1 MLQFLRATRLAL
13 LSLVLAHC
21 SLLIETKAQA
31 PKTYTSSEILLGLK
45 KLNVVGSVMYIAAH
59 PDDENTRLLA
69 YLANGRQLE
78 TSYLSC
84 TRGDGGQDLI
94 GPELREQL
102 GVIRT
107 QELLA
112 ARRIDGA
119 HQYFSRAND
128 FGFSKTSAETFTIW
142 DKEQVLADMVWVI
155 RQRRPDVL
163 ITRFPPDARAG
174 HGHHQAS
181 AILAAEAFDAAGDP
195 KRFPEQLTY
204 VQAWQPKRLYWNTGS
219 FFVKPGENMDGYLKL
234 DAGGYNPLLGQSYG
248 EIAAHSRSQHRSQ
261 GFGSAAQRGE
271 AIEYFQFVKGTPAK
285 TDLFEGIDQTWNR
298 VPGGATIGKMVD
310 EVVKKYDAANPSASV
325 AGLLKVREAFNK
337 PLADAQEW
345 LEFKL
350 KEPGTKASVPVKE
363 SAGTIAFYYKQKRE
377 QVDNLIQA
385 CLGLHIEA
393 IASSAAIA
401 TGQTAV
407 VTVEA
412 VNQGVAPI
420 TVRQVWAE
428 GFGRDTLVTKEL
440 RTGQTLRVALHLPI
454 SKQVPP
460 SQPYWLREPG
470 TIGMYTVP
478 AELSF
483 AQADLAV
490 RKKSK
495 TETWLTI
502 DRQHLIGHPENL
514 PSPNVTVELT
524 VQGTPI
530 YITVP
535 VQYKHTD
542 PVLGEQYQP
551 LAVVPPVMVNIPAA
565 RAYVFADQQPKP
577 VPVTLR
583 AGQAGVKGQL
593 ALQVPSGWQAE
604 PATAA
609 FDLKNKDD
617 EQTVTFNLRPLA
629 GAAEGKTELRAVA
642 TVGAD
647 KYSRGIQ
654 QIVYP
659 HIPTQTLFPEATAP
673 LVRLNVARGH
683 TKNIGYLMGAGD
695 EVPEALRQLGYT
707 VTLLDP
713 ATDLTADRLGQYD
726 AVVLGVRAYNV
737 LDRLKTQQ
745 AQLLKYVENGGTMLV
760 QYVVNRGTVMSEIGP
775 YPLTLSSDRV
785 TVENTP
791 VTFVPTPGGAVVVRQ
806 APKAS
811 PKSAAPSLAQG
822 LLAMPNKLTPADFS
836 TGWVQEQGLYYPSAW
851 DAHYQPVIASH
862 DPGETEKQS
871 AILVAPYGK
880 GRYIYTGLSLFREL
894 PAGVPG
900 AYRILANLVESG
912 GK

>member
-1 MLQFLRATRLAL
+1 
-13 LSLVLAHC
+13 
-21 SLLIETKAQA
+21 
-31 PKTYTSSEILLGLK
+31 
-45 KLNVVGSVMYIAAH
+45 MYIAAH

-69 YLANGRQLE
+69 YFANGRQLE

-119 HQYFSRAND
+119 HQYFTRAND

-142 DKEQVLADMVWVI
+142 DKEQVLSDMVWVI

-195 KRFPEQLTY
+195 KRFPEQLKY
-204 VQAWQPKRLYWNTGS
+204 VQPWQPKRLYWNTGS

-298 VPGGATIGKMVD
+298 VPGGAAIGKMVD
-310 EVVKKYDAANPSASV
+310 EVIRKYDASNPSASV
-325 AGLLKVREAFNK
+325 AGLTSVLNTIVSLQNHSSVNNITVYPPLTGVSNSSAKTKKVPEYMAAAYWADMKGQEA
-337 PLADAQEW
+337 LQ
-345 LEFKL
+345 
-350 KEPGTKASVPVKE
+350 
-363 SAGTIAFYYKQKRE
+363 
-377 QVDNLIQA
+377 LIQA
-385 CLGLHIEA
+385 CSGIYIEA
-393 IASSAAIA
+393 TTSEP
-401 TGQTAV
+401 TAV
-407 VTVEA
+407 AGSKVNVTMEITRRI
-412 VNQGVAPI
+412 PI
-420 TVRQVWAE
+420 AE
-428 GFGRDTLVTKEL
+428 GTADYATAEMKKLMIGTMPNSSKKQLEL
-440 RTGQTLRVALHLPI
+440 ALPASEI
-454 SKQVPP
+454 T
-460 SQPYWLREPG
+460 SQPYWLRKPG
-470 TIGMYTVP
+470 TIGMYNVP
-478 AELSF
+478 TFSSDAE
-483 AQADLAV
+483 QAKMLIGKPENEAALAV
-490 RKKSK
+490 PF
-495 TETWLTI
+495 
-502 DRQHLIGHPENL
+502 D
-514 PSPNVTVELT
+514 
-524 VQGTPI
+524 VQLHNNYFGVPI
-530 YITVP
+530 P

-542 PVLGEQYQP
+542 PVLGELYQP

-565 RAYVFADQQPKP
+565 RAYVFADPQPKQ

-583 AGQAGVKGQL
+583 AGQAGVAGSL
-593 ALQVPSGWQAE
+593 ALQVPNGWQVE
-604 PATAA
+604 PATVP
-609 FDLKNKDD
+609 FSLKNKDD

-629 GAAEGKTELRAVA
+629 GAAEGKTELRAIA
-642 TVGAD
+642 TVGNE

-654 QIVYP
+654 TIAYP
-659 HIPTQTLFPEATAP
+659 HIPTQTLFPEAMAP
-673 LVRLNVARGH
+673 LVKLNVARGH

-707 VTLLDP
+707 VSLLDP
-713 ATDLTADRLGQYD
+713 ATDLTAERLAKYD

-745 AQLLKYVENGGTMLV
+745 PELLRYVQNGGTMLV
-760 QYVVNRGTVMSEIGP
+760 QYVVNRGTVMPEIGP
-775 YPLTLSSDRV
+775 YPLTLSADRV

-791 VTFVPTPGGAVVVRQ
+791 VTFLNAPGGAIITRQ
-806 APKAS
+806 AAKPT
-811 PKSAAPSLAQG
+811 APSLSQS
-822 LLAMPNKLTPADFS
+822 LLTTPNKLTSADFAQ
-836 TGWVQEQGLYYPSAW
+836 GWVQEQGLYYPSAW
-851 DAHYQPVIASH
+851 DSHYQSVIASH
-862 DPGETEKQS
+862 DPGETDKQG

-900 AYRILANLVESG
+900 AFRILANLVESG

>member
-1 MLQFLRATRLAL
+1 MLRFLRAARLPL
-13 LSLVLAHC
+13 LSLLIAHC
-21 SLLIETKAQA
+21 SLLMEAKAQA

-112 ARRIDGA
+112 ARRLDGA
-119 HQYFSRAND
+119 HQYFTRAND

-195 KRFPEQLTY
+195 KRFPEQLKY

-219 FFVKPGENMDGYLKL
+219 FFVKPGENMDDYLKL

-248 EIAAHSRSQHRSQ
+248 EIAARSRSQHRSQ

-298 VPGGATIGKMVD
+298 VPGGAAVGKMVD
-310 EVVKKYDAANPSASV
+310 EVIRTYDAANPSASV
-325 AGLLKVREAFNK
+325 AGLLKVRESIKSGRSASSFYF
-337 PLADAQEW
+337 DE
-345 LEFKL
+345 KL
-350 KEPGTKASVPVKE
+350 DETDQLLK
-363 SAGTIAFYYKQKRE
+363 
-377 QVDNLIQA
+377 A
-385 CLGLHIEA
+385 CLGLYME
-393 IASSAAIA
+393 
-401 TGQTAV
+401 AV
-407 VTVEA
+407 VAESAVASGQNIAVTVNM
-412 VNQGVAPI
+412 VNRSRE
-420 TVRQVWAE
+420 TVQLTWVSVF
-428 GFGRDTLVTKEL
+428 GFSRDSTFNKSLMP
-440 RTGQTLRVALHLPI
+440 GQQISVALRCA
-454 SKQVPP
+454 VPLTVMT
-460 SQPYWLREPG
+460 SQPYWLRELP
-470 TIGMYTVP
+470 TIGMYTLPKEISNGNTPTVMDGLHGGRHIP
-478 AELSF
+478 GS
-483 AQADLAV
+483 DLIIKQQDLV
-490 RKKSK
+490 G
-495 TETWLTI
+495 L
-502 DRQHLIGHPENL
+502 PENPLL
-514 PSPNVTVELT
+514 PSV
-524 VQGTPI
+524 
-530 YITVP
+530 YIFVNLGKTTIGIRIP

-542 PVLGEQYQP
+542 PVLGELYQP

-565 RAYVFADQQPKP
+565 RAYVFADQQPKQ

-583 AGQAGVKGQL
+583 AGQAGVAGSL

-604 PATAA
+604 PATAP
-609 FDLKNKDD
+609 FSLKNKDD
-617 EQTVTFNLRPLA
+617 EQTITFNLRPLA

-642 TVGAD
+642 TVGAE

-654 QIVYP
+654 QIIYL

-673 LVRLNVARGH
+673 LVKLSVARGH

-707 VTLLDP
+707 VSLLDP
-713 ATDLTADRLGQYD
+713 ATDLTAERLAKYD

-745 AQLLKYVENGGTMLV
+745 PELLRYVENGGTMLV
-760 QYVVNRGTVMSEIGP
+760 QYVVNRGTVLPQIGP
-775 YPLTLSSDRV
+775 YPLTLSADRV

-791 VTFVPTPGGAVVVRQ
+791 VTFLPTVGGATITRPAAQ
-806 APKAS
+806 PT
-811 PKSAAPSLAQG
+811 APSLAQN
-822 LLAMPNKLTPADFS
+822 LLSTPNKLTPADFS

-862 DPGETEKQS
+862 DPGETEKAG

-900 AYRILANLVESG
+900 AFRILSNLVESG

>member
-1 MLQFLRATRLAL
+1 MSIAR
-13 LSLVLAHC
+13 
-21 SLLIETKAQA
+21 AQA

-45 KLNVVGSVMYIAAH
+45 KLSVVGSVMYIAAH

-119 HQYFSRAND
+119 HQYFTRAND

-142 DKEQVLADMVWVI
+142 DKEQVLSDMVWVI

-195 KRFPEQLTY
+195 KRFPEQLKY
-204 VQAWQPKRLYWNTGS
+204 VQPWQPKRLYWNTGS
-219 FFVKPGENMDGYLKL
+219 YFVKPGESMAGYLTL

-248 EIAAHSRSQHRSQ
+248 EIAARSRSQHRSQ

-271 AIEYFQFVKGTPAK
+271 ATEYFQFVKGTPAK

-298 VPGGATIGKMVD
+298 VPGGVAVGKMVD
-310 EVVKKYDAANPSASV
+310 EVIRKYDPSNPNASV
-325 AGLLKVREAFNK
+325 AGLLEVHNQLQSGAKQDFWYLQK
-337 PLADAQEW
+337 M
-345 LEFKL
+345 LE
-350 KEPGTKASVPVKE
+350 
-363 SAGTIAFYYKQKRE
+363 
-377 QVDNLIQA
+377 VDELLQA
-385 CLGLHIEA
+385 AMGLHIEA
-393 IASSAAIA
+393 TAPATAIA
-401 TGQTAV
+401 AGKMAE

-412 VNQGVAPI
+412 VNQGPTPVM
-420 TVRQVWAE
+420 VRQVWAE
-428 GFGRDTLVTKEL
+428 GFGRDTLLAKDL
-440 RTGQTLRVALHLPI
+440 RAGQTLRFTLSLPV
-454 SKQVPP
+454 SKQVPA

-478 AELSF
+478 AELTLV
-483 AQADLAV
+483 QADLAV

-495 TETWLTI
+495 SENWLTI
-502 DRQHLIGHPENL
+502 DRQHLIGRPENPL
-514 PSPNVTVELT
+514 SPNVTLEVTL
-524 VQGTPI
+524 QGTPI
-530 YITVP
+530 YLTVP

-542 PVLGEQYQP
+542 PVLGELYQP

-565 RAYVFADQQPKP
+565 RAYVFADQQPKQ

-583 AGQAGVKGQL
+583 AGQAGVGGSL

-604 PATAA
+604 PATVA
-609 FDLKNKDD
+609 FNLKNKDD
-617 EQTVTFNLRPLA
+617 EQTINFNLRPLA

-642 TVGAD
+642 TVGTE

-654 QIVYP
+654 TIAYP

-673 LVRLNVARGH
+673 LVKLNVARGH

-695 EVPEALRQLGYT
+695 EVPEALRQLGYA

-713 ATDLTADRLGQYD
+713 ATDLTAERLAHYD

-737 LDRLKTQQ
+737 LDKLKTQQ
-745 AQLLKYVENGGTMLV
+745 PALLKYVENGGTMLV
-760 QYVVNRGTVMSEIGP
+760 QYVVNRGTVLPEIGP
-775 YPLTLSSDRV
+775 YPLTLSADRV
-785 TVENTP
+785 TVESTP
-791 VTFVPTPGGAVVVRQ
+791 VTFLNTLGGAIIVRQ
-806 APKAS
+806 APK
-811 PKSAAPSLAQG
+811 PILPVAPILSQA
-822 LLAMPNKLTPADFS
+822 LLSTPNKLTGADF
-836 TGWVQEQGLYYPSAW
+836 TQGWVQEQGLYYPSAW
-851 DAHYQPVIASH
+851 DSHYQPVIASH

>member
-1 MLQFLRATRLAL
+1 LAL
-13 LSLVLAHC
+13 ITAHC
-21 SLLIETKAQA
+21 SLIAAHAQA

-119 HQYFSRAND
+119 HQYFTRAND

-163 ITRFPPDARAG
+163 LTRFPPDARAG

-195 KRFPEQLTY
+195 KRFPEQLKY

-248 EIAAHSRSQHRSQ
+248 EIAARSRSQHRSQ

-298 VPGGATIGKMVD
+298 VPGGAAVGKLVS
-310 EVVKKYDAANPSASV
+310 EVIRTYDAANPSASV
-325 AGLLKVREAFNK
+325 AGLVAAQKAMDKLAHSFSSSKSTASDQEATYTIF
-337 PLADAQEW
+337 W
-345 LEFKL
+345 L
-350 KEPGTKASVPVKE
+350 SQKE
-363 SAGTIAFYYKQKRE
+363 SEIDRLLF
-377 QVDNLIQA
+377 A
-385 CLGLHIEA
+385 CIGLHIEA
-393 IASSAAIA
+393 
-401 TGQTAV
+401 
-407 VTVEA
+407 
-412 VNQGVAPI
+412 
-420 TVRQVWAE
+420 
-428 GFGRDTLVTKEL
+428 
-440 RTGQTLRVALHLPI
+440 VALSPTITPGGKLEVKIEAINRSPLQVSIGLLPHMI
-454 SKQVPP
+454 IKGELKQDVSFSSSTTVDILPDKSTDIERP
-460 SQPYWLREPG
+460 AQGITQPYWLLEKP
-470 TIGMYTVP
+470 TVGMYRIP
-478 AELSF
+478 AVVTAFHKEGQHFMSVSLF
-483 AQADLAV
+483 RA
-490 RKKSK
+490 R
-495 TETWLTI
+495 ET
-502 DRQHLIGHPENL
+502 DVIGTPENQAAV
-514 PSPNVTVELT
+514 NLT
-524 VQGTPI
+524 FSLSIEGQVLN
-530 YITVP
+530 YIVP

-542 PVLGEQYQP
+542 PVLGELYQP

-565 RAYVFADQQPKP
+565 RAYVFADQQPKQ

-583 AGQAGVKGQL
+583 AGQAGVAGSL

-604 PATAA
+604 PATAP
-609 FDLKNKDD
+609 FSLKNKDD
-617 EQTVTFNLRPLA
+617 EQTITFNLRPLA
-629 GAAEGKTELRAVA
+629 GAAEGKAELRAVA
-642 TVGAD
+642 TVGAE

-673 LVRLNVARGH
+673 LVKLNVARGH

-707 VTLLDP
+707 VSLLDP
-713 ATDLTADRLGQYD
+713 ATDLTAERLAKYD

-745 AQLLKYVENGGTMLV
+745 PQLLKYVENGGTMLV
-760 QYVVNRGTVMSEIGP
+760 QYVVNRGTVLPEIGP
-775 YPLTLSSDRV
+775 YPLTLSNDRV

-791 VTFVPTPGGAVVVRQ
+791 VTFLPTPGGAIITRP
-806 APKAS
+806 AAKPT
-811 PKSAAPSLAQG
+811 APSLAQE
-822 LLAMPNKLTPADFS
+822 LLTTPNKLISADF
-836 TGWVQEQGLYYPSAW
+836 TQGWVQEQGLYYPSTW
-851 DAHYQPVIASH
+851 DSHYQPVIASH
-862 DPGETEKQS
+862 DPGETDKQS

-900 AYRILANLVESG
+900 AFRVLANLVESS

>member
-1 MLQFLRATRLAL
+1 MLRLLRPLLLAL
-13 LSLVLAHC
+13 LPFTLF
-21 SLLIETKAQA
+21 AQA

-78 TSYLSC
+78 TSYFSC

-112 ARRIDGA
+112 ARRLDGA

-195 KRFPEQLTY
+195 KRFPEQLKY

-219 FFVKPGENMDGYLKL
+219 YFVKPGESMAGYLTL

-248 EIAAHSRSQHRSQ
+248 EIAARSRSQHRSQ

-271 AIEYFQFVKGTPAK
+271 ALEYFQFVKGTPAK
-285 TDLFEGIDQTWNR
+285 TDLFEGIDQTWSR
-298 VPGGATIGKMVD
+298 VPGGAAIGKMVD
-310 EVVKKYDAANPSASV
+310 EVIRKYDASNPSASV
-325 AGLLKVREAFNK
+325 AGLQAVKGAMMTAYGQAAKSATEGDRTQVEINRVLGTMASAQHWTYLK
-337 PLADAQEW
+337 D
-345 LEFKL
+345 
-350 KEPGTKASVPVKE
+350 
-363 SAGTIAFYYKQKRE
+363 E
-377 QVDNLIQA
+377 QIDNLIDA
-385 CLGLHIEA
+385 CLGLHVEA
-393 IASSAAIA
+393 TTMLAAVASGQPVKINLEL
-401 TGQTAV
+401 TNRTQTALAINKV
-407 VTVEA
+407 VFVGFKSDSSISRVIQPGKTV
-412 VNQGVAPI
+412 NVAI
-420 TVRQVWAE
+420 T
-428 GFGRDTLVTKEL
+428 GGILNDITT
-440 RTGQTLRVALHLPI
+440 
-454 SKQVPP
+454 
-460 SQPYWLREPG
+460 SQPYWLREPA
-470 TIGMYTVP
+470 TVGMYVLP
-478 AELSF
+478 SKIPSGFHGEGHEDLS
-483 AQADLAV
+483 
-490 RKKSK
+490 
-495 TETWLTI
+495 TI
-502 DRQHLIGHPENL
+502 ARQLLIGLPENPTL
-514 PSPNVTVELT
+514 PMLILSASVN
-524 VQGTPI
+524 GKAHD
-530 YITVP
+530 ITVP
-535 VQYKHTD
+535 IQYKHTD
-542 PVLGEQYQP
+542 PVLGELYQP

-565 RAYVFADQQPKP
+565 RAYVFADQQPKL

-583 AGQAGVKGQL
+583 AGLAGAQGQL
-593 ALQVPSGWQAE
+593 ALQVPSGWQAQ
-604 PATAA
+604 PATVA
-609 FDLKNKDD
+609 FNLKNKDD
-617 EQTVTFNLRPLA
+617 EQTVNFTLRPLA
-629 GAAEGKTELRAVA
+629 GAAEGKAELRAVA
-642 TVGAD
+642 TIGTE

-654 QIVYP
+654 QIIYP

-673 LVRLNVARGH
+673 LVKLNVARGH

-707 VTLLDP
+707 VALLDP
-713 ATDLTADRLGQYD
+713 ATDLTAERLAKYD

-745 AQLLKYVENGGTMLV
+745 PELLRYVENGGTMLV
-760 QYVVNRGTVMSEIGP
+760 QYVVNRGTVMPEIGP
-775 YPLTLSSDRV
+775 YPLTLSADRV

-791 VTFVPTPGGAVVVRQ
+791 VTFLSPS
-806 APKAS
+806 APVLNA
-811 PKSAAPSLAQG
+811 
-822 LLAMPNKLTPADFS
+822 PNKLTPADFA
-836 TGWVQEQGLYYPSAW
+836 TGWVQEQGLYYPSSW
-851 DAHYQPVIASH
+851 DNHYQPVIASH
-862 DPGETEKQS
+862 DPGETDKQS

-900 AYRILANLVESG
+900 AFRILANLVESG

>member
-1 MLQFLRATRLAL
+1 MLRFLRAARLPL
-13 LSLVLAHC
+13 LSLLLATC
-21 SLLIETKAQA
+21 SLLPANAQA
-31 PKTYTSSEILLGLK
+31 PKTYSSSEILLGLK
-45 KLNVVGSVMYIAAH
+45 KLNTVGSVMYIAAH

-119 HQYFSRAND
+119 HQYFTRAND

-195 KRFPEQLTY
+195 KRFPEQLKY

-298 VPGGATIGKMVD
+298 VPGGAAVGKLVS
-310 EVVKKYDAANPSASV
+310 EVIRTYDAANPSASV
-325 AGLLKVREAFNK
+325 AGLLKVQQTLRVNYLGNQKFK
-337 PLADAQEW
+337 PADFW
-345 LEFKL
+345 VLEKK
-350 KEPGTKASVPVKE
+350 KE
-363 SAGTIAFYYKQKRE
+363 I
-377 QVDNLIQA
+377 DNLLQA
-385 CLGLHIEA
+385 CLGLRIEA
-393 IASSAAIA
+393 IAKVS
-401 TGQTAV
+401 TVTPGGTADISL
-407 VTVEA
+407 EI
-412 VNQGVAPI
+412 VNS
-420 TVRQVWAE
+420 
-428 GFGRDTLVTKEL
+428 
-440 RTGQTLRVALHLPI
+440 
-454 SKQVPP
+454 SKQPLYLAGVSSNISQADAQLKAGGLSWDGKKPAIELGINKAYNKAVTFSMP
-460 SQPYWLREPG
+460 LNTAISQPYWLQKKG
-470 TIGMYTVP
+470 TIGMYVV
-478 AELSF
+478 
-483 AQADLAV
+483 AD
-490 RKKSK
+490 
-495 TETWLTI
+495 TI
-502 DRQHLIGHPENL
+502 APEQKQPITRQQIIGTPENPPVFKL
-514 PSPNVTVELT
+514 LFEIGAEKNEDGWGSTFYTVS
-524 VQGTPI
+524 VPI
-530 YITVP
+530 
-535 VQYKHTD
+535 QYKHTD
-542 PVLGEQYQP
+542 PVLGELYQP
-551 LAVVPPVMVNIPAA
+551 LAVVPPVLVNIPAA
-565 RAYVFADQQPKP
+565 RAYVFADQQPKQ

-583 AGQAGVKGQL
+583 AGQAGVAGSL

-604 PATAA
+604 PATAP
-609 FDLKNKDD
+609 FSLKNKDD

-629 GAAEGKTELRAVA
+629 SAAEGKTELRAVA
-642 TVGAD
+642 TVGGQT
-647 KYSRGIQ
+647 YSRGIQ
-654 QIVYP
+654 TIEYP

-673 LVRLNVARGH
+673 LVRLSVARGH
-683 TKNIGYLMGAGD
+683 TRTIGYLMGAGD

-707 VTLLDP
+707 VSLLDP
-713 ATDLTADRLGQYD
+713 ATDLTAERLAKYD

-745 AQLLKYVENGGTMLV
+745 PQLLKYVENGGTMLV
-760 QYVVNRGTVMSEIGP
+760 QYVVNRGTVMPEIGP

-791 VTFVPTPGGAVVVRQ
+791 VTFLNP
-806 APKAS
+806 
-811 PKSAAPSLAQG
+811 SAAVLNT
-822 LLAMPNKLTPADFS
+822 PNKLTKADFEQ
-836 TGWVQEQGLYYPSAW
+836 GWVQEQGLYYPSTW
-851 DAHYQPVIASH
+851 DSHYQPAIASH
-862 DPGETEKQS
+862 DPNETDKQS

-900 AYRILANLVESG
+900 AFRVLANLVESS

>member
-1 MLQFLRATRLAL
+1 MPLSLRTAARLCLAL
-13 LSLVLAHC
+13 LTAHC
-21 SLLIETKAQA
+21 TLLTAQAQA

-78 TSYLSC
+78 TSYFSC

-142 DKEQVLADMVWVI
+142 DKEQVLSDMVWVI

-195 KRFPEQLTY
+195 KRFPEQLKY
-204 VQAWQPKRLYWNTGS
+204 VQVWQPKRLYWNTGS
-219 FFVKPGENMDGYLKL
+219 YFVKPGESMDGYLKL

-248 EIAAHSRSQHRSQ
+248 EIAARSRSQHRSQ

-271 AIEYFQFVKGTPAK
+271 ATEFFQFVKGASAK

-298 VPGGATIGKMVD
+298 VPGGAAIGKMVD
-310 EVVKKYDAANPSASV
+310 EVIRKYDASNPSASV
-325 AGLLKVREAFNK
+325 AGLLKVREFFVGFIYK
-337 PLADAQEW
+337 TEDELFW
-345 LEFKL
+345 K
-350 KEPGTKASVPVKE
+350 KEKG
-363 SAGTIAFYYKQKRE
+363 R
-377 QVDNLIQA
+377 QVDELIKQ
-385 CLGLHIEA
+385 CLGLRIEVA
-393 IASSAAIA
+393 ASQAS
-401 TGQTAV
+401 
-407 VTVEA
+407 TVADRSIRLSLEA
-412 VNQGVAPI
+412 VNRSGIVVELQKVGYSWVQGDSILNKQLVAGKPFVLNLKSCCNRNAPN
-420 TVRQVWAE
+420 TA
-428 GFGRDTLVTKEL
+428 
-440 RTGQTLRVALHLPI
+440 VANNKALTT
-454 SKQVPP
+454 
-460 SQPYWLREPG
+460 PYWLIESG
-470 TIGMYTVP
+470 TIGMYSVPNQLERGKAENEPAMTVSCS
-478 AELSF
+478 LSF
-483 AQADLAV
+483 NVPGGSAV
-490 RKKSK
+490 K
-495 TETWLTI
+495 
-502 DRQHLIGHPENL
+502 DFQ
-514 PSPNVTVELT
+514 V
-524 VQGTPI
+524 
-530 YITVP
+530 TVP
-535 VQYKHTD
+535 VQSKRTD
-542 PVLGEQYQP
+542 PVLGELYQP
-551 LAVVPPVMVNIPAA
+551 LAIVPPVMVNIPAA
-565 RAYVFADQQPKP
+565 RAYVFADQQPKQ

-583 AGQAGVKGQL
+583 AGQGGVAGSL

-604 PATAA
+604 PATVA
-609 FDLKNKDD
+609 FNLKNKDD
-617 EQTVTFNLRPLA
+617 EQTINFTLRPLA

-642 TVGAD
+642 TVGSE

-673 LVRLNVARGH
+673 LVKLNVARGH
-683 TKNIGYLMGAGD
+683 TKSIGYLMGAGD

-713 ATDLTADRLGQYD
+713 ATDLTTERLARYD

-745 AQLLKYVENGGTMLV
+745 PALLKYVENGGTMLV
-760 QYVVNRGTVMSEIGP
+760 QYVVNRGTVMPEIGP
-775 YPLTLSSDRV
+775 YPLTLSADRV

-791 VTFVPTPGGAVVVRQ
+791 ITFLTPS
-806 APKAS
+806 APV
-811 PKSAAPSLAQG
+811 LNV
-822 LLAMPNKLTPADFS
+822 PNKLTQADFS
-836 TGWVQEQGLYYPSAW
+836 QGWVQEQGLYYPSSW
-851 DAHYQPVIASH
+851 DTHYQPVIASH
-862 DPGETEKQS
+862 DPSETDKQS

-900 AYRILANLVESG
+900 AFRILANLVESG

>member
-1 MLQFLRATRLAL
+1 MPLSLRATIRLCLAL
-13 LSLVLAHC
+13 FTAHC
-21 SLLIETKAQA
+21 SLLTAKAQA

-78 TSYLSC
+78 TSYFSC

-195 KRFPEQLTY
+195 KRFPEQLKY
-204 VQAWQPKRLYWNTGS
+204 VQAWQPKRLLWNTGS
-219 FFVKPGENMDGYLKL
+219 YFVKPGESMAGYLTL

-261 GFGSAAQRGE
+261 GFGAAAQRGE
-271 AIEYFQFVKGTPAK
+271 ALEYFQPVKGAAAQK
-285 TDLFEGIDQTWNR
+285 DLFDGIDQTWSR
-298 VPGGATIGKMVD
+298 VPGGAAIGKMVD
-310 EVVKKYDAANPSASV
+310 EVIRKYDPSNPGASV
-325 AGLLKVREAFNK
+325 AGLLKVHSQLQGSAKTDFWRLEK
-337 PLADAQEW
+337 MLEVQE
-345 LEFKL
+345 LL
-350 KEPGTKASVPVKE
+350 
-363 SAGTIAFYYKQKRE
+363 
-377 QVDNLIQA
+377 QA

-393 IASSAAIA
+393 IAPATAIA
-401 TGQTAV
+401 TGQTAA

-412 VNQGVAPI
+412 VNQGAVPI

-428 GFGRDTLVTKEL
+428 GFGRDTLVAKEL
-440 RTGQTLRVALHLPI
+440 RTGQTLRVTLRLAI

-478 AELSF
+478 NELPF

-495 TETWLTI
+495 SETWLAL
-502 DRQHLIGHPENL
+502 DRQHLIGHPEN
-514 PSPNVTVELT
+514 PISPNVTLEIVA
-524 VQGTPI
+524 QGTSI
-530 YITVP
+530 YLTVP

-542 PVLGEQYQP
+542 PVLGELYQP
-551 LAVVPPVMVNIPAA
+551 LAVVPPVMVNIPPA
-565 RAYVFADQQPKP
+565 RAYVFADQQPKQ

-583 AGQAGVKGQL
+583 AGQAGVAGSL

-604 PATAA
+604 PATVA
-609 FDLKNKDD
+609 FTLKNKDD
-617 EQTVTFNLRPLA
+617 EQTVNFTLRPLA
-629 GAAEGKTELRAVA
+629 DAAVGKTELRAVA
-642 TVGAD
+642 TIGTE

-683 TKNIGYLMGAGD
+683 TKNVGYLMGAGD
-695 EVPEALRQLGYT
+695 EVPEALRQLGYA

-713 ATDLTADRLGQYD
+713 ATDLTAERLARYD

-745 AQLLKYVENGGTMLV
+745 PALLKYVENGGTMLV
-760 QYVVNRGTVMSEIGP
+760 QYVVNRGTVMPEIGP
-775 YPLTLSSDRV
+775 YPLTLSADRV

-791 VTFVPTPGGAVVVRQ
+791 VTFLTSS
-806 APKAS
+806 APV
-811 PKSAAPSLAQG
+811 LNT
-822 LLAMPNKLTPADFS
+822 PNKLTAADFAQ
-836 TGWVQEQGLYYPSAW
+836 GWVQEQGLYYPSAW

-862 DPGETEKQS
+862 DPGETDKQS

-900 AYRILANLVESG
+900 AFRILANLVESG
-912 GK
+912 AK

>member
-1 MLQFLRATRLAL
+1 MLRFLRLTRLAL
-13 LSLVLAHC
+13 LAVFLAP
-21 SLLIETKAQA
+21 SFVSETKAQA
-31 PKTYTSSEILLGLK
+31 PKAYTSSEILLGLK

-78 TSYLSC
+78 TSYFSC

-195 KRFPEQLTY
+195 KRFPEQLKY

-219 FFVKPGENMDGYLKL
+219 YFVKPGEKMDGYLTL

-248 EIAAHSRSQHRSQ
+248 EIAARSRSQHRSQ

-298 VPGGATIGKMVD
+298 VPGGTAIGKMVD
-310 EVVKKYDAANPSASV
+310 EVIRKYDASNPSASV
-325 AGLLKVREAFNK
+325 AGLLKMRAVPI
-337 PLADAQEW
+337 PLGNVINPTMKFWADE
-345 LEFKL
+345 
-350 KEPGTKASVPVKE
+350 
-363 SAGTIAFYYKQKRE
+363 KRDE
-377 QVDNLIQA
+377 VDALLQA
-385 CLGLHIEA
+385 CLGLYLEA
-393 IASSAAIA
+393 IAPAASIA
-401 TGQTAV
+401 SGQVAA

-412 VNQGVAPI
+412 VNRGAAPI

-428 GFGRDTLVTKEL
+428 GFGRDTVVAKEL
-440 RTGQTLRVALHLPI
+440 RTGQTLRVTLRLPL

-460 SQPYWLREPG
+460 SQPYWLQEPG
-470 TIGMYTVP
+470 TIGMYSVP
-478 AELSF
+478 AELAF
-483 AQADLAV
+483 AQADLAA

-495 TETWLTI
+495 PETWLTI
-502 DRQHLIGHPENL
+502 DRQHLIGHPENIL
-514 PSPNVTVELT
+514 SPNVTLELAL
-524 VQGTPI
+524 QGTPI
-530 YITVP
+530 YLTIP

-542 PVLGEQYQP
+542 PVLGELYQP

-565 RAYVFADQQPKP
+565 RAYVFADQQPKQ

-583 AGQAGVKGQL
+583 AGQAGVAGSL

-604 PATAA
+604 PATVA
-609 FDLKNKDD
+609 FTLKNKDD
-617 EQTVTFNLRPLA
+617 EQTVNFTLRPLA
-629 GAAEGKTELRAVA
+629 GAAEGKAELRAVA
-642 TVGAD
+642 TVGTE

-654 QIVYP
+654 QIIYP

-673 LVRLNVARGH
+673 LVKLNVARGH

-695 EVPEALRQLGYT
+695 EVPEALRQLGYA

-713 ATDLTADRLGQYD
+713 ATDLTADRLARYD

-745 AQLLKYVENGGTMLV
+745 PALLKYVENGGTLLV
-760 QYVVNRGTVMSEIGP
+760 QYVVNRGTVMPEIGP
-775 YPLTLSSDRV
+775 YPLTLSADRV

-791 VTFVPTPGGAVVVRQ
+791 VTFLNPS
-806 APKAS
+806 APV
-811 PKSAAPSLAQG
+811 LNT
-822 LLAMPNKLTPADFS
+822 PNKLTPADFA
-836 TGWVQEQGLYYPSAW
+836 TGWVQEQGLYYPSVW
-851 DAHYQPVIASH
+851 DTHYQPIIASH
-862 DPGETEKQS
+862 DPGETDKQS

-900 AYRILANLVESG
+900 AFRILANLVESG

>member
-1 MLQFLRATRLAL
+1 MPWGLGGRQQVPSARPNSQAQQRATGNFTAQTGLRSMPFSLRAAARLC
-13 LSLVLAHC
+13 LACCILPSSFFIAH
-21 SLLIETKAQA
+21 AQA

-45 KLNVVGSVMYIAAH
+45 KLNVVGSVLYIAAH

-69 YLANGRQLE
+69 YFANGRLLE
-78 TSYLSC
+78 TSYLSL

-119 HQYFSRAND
+119 HQYFTRAND
-128 FGFSKTSAETFTIW
+128 FGFSKTSAEALSVW
-142 DKEQVLADMVWVI
+142 NHEQVLADVVWVI

-163 ITRFPPDARAG
+163 ITRFPPDPRAG

-195 KRFPEQLTY
+195 KRFPEQLKY
-204 VQAWQPKRLYWNTGS
+204 VQVWQPKRLYWNTGS

-248 EIAAHSRSQHRSQ
+248 EIAARSRSSHRSQ
-261 GFGSAAQRGE
+261 GFGASAQRGE

-285 TDLFEGIDQTWNR
+285 TDLFEGLDQTWSR
-298 VPGGATIGKMVD
+298 VPGGAAVGKMVD
-310 EVVKKYDAANPSASV
+310 EVIRKYDASNPGASV
-325 AGLLKVREAFNK
+325 AALLKIHSQLQSTAKEEF
-337 PLADAQEW
+337 W
-345 LEFKL
+345 HLEKM
-350 KEPGTKASVPVKE
+350 
-363 SAGTIAFYYKQKRE
+363 Q
-377 QVDNLIQA
+377 QVDMLLQA
-385 CLGLHIEA
+385 CLGLHLEALAPASA
-393 IASSAAIA
+393 IAA
-401 TGQTAV
+401 GQTAE

-412 VNQGVAPI
+412 VNQGTAPV

-428 GFGRDTLVTKEL
+428 GFGRDTLVAKAL
-440 RTGQTLRVALHLPI
+440 QPGQTLRVALRLPV
-454 SKQVPP
+454 SKQVPA

-470 TIGMYTVP
+470 TVGMYTVP
-478 AELSF
+478 AEFPLV
-483 AQADLAV
+483 QADLAA

-495 TETWLTI
+495 PETWLTI
-502 DRQHLIGHPENL
+502 DRQHLIGRPENPL
-514 PSPNVTVELT
+514 SPNATLEITL
-524 VQGTPI
+524 QGTPV
-530 YITVP
+530 YLTVP

-542 PVLGEQYQP
+542 PVLGELYQP

-565 RAYVFADQQPKP
+565 RAYVFADQQPKA

-583 AGQAGVKGQL
+583 AGAAGVAGSL
-593 ALQVPSGWQAE
+593 ALQVPTGWQAE
-604 PATAA
+604 PATVA
-609 FDLKNKDD
+609 FNLKNKDD
-617 EQTVTFNLRPLA
+617 EQTVNFMLRPLA
-629 GAAEGKTELRAVA
+629 GAAEGKSELRAVA
-642 TVGAD
+642 TVGTE

-654 QIVYP
+654 QIVYA

-673 LVRLNVARGH
+673 LVKLNVARGH
-683 TKNIGYLMGAGD
+683 TKTIGYLMGAGD
-695 EVPEALRQLGYT
+695 EVPEALRQLGYA
-707 VTLLDP
+707 VTLLNP
-713 ATDLTADRLGQYD
+713 ATDLTAERLARYD
-726 AVVLGVRAYNV
+726 AVVLGVRAYNTV
-737 LDRLKTQQ
+737 DRLKTQQ
-745 AQLLKYVENGGTMLV
+745 PELLKYVENGGTMLV
-760 QYVVNRGTVMSEIGP
+760 QYVVNRGTVLPQIGP
-775 YPLTLSSDRV
+775 YPLTLSNNRI

-791 VTFVPTPGGAVVVRQ
+791 VTFLKPSVPVLTE
-806 APKAS
+806 
-811 PKSAAPSLAQG
+811 
-822 LLAMPNKLTPADFS
+822 PNQLTPQDFDQ
-836 TGWVQEQGLYYPSAW
+836 GWIQEQGLYYPSSW

-862 DPGETEKQS
+862 DPGEADQQS

-900 AYRILANLVESG
+900 AFRILANLVESN

>member
-1 MLQFLRATRLAL
+1 MLRLLRPLLLAL
-13 LSLVLAHC
+13 LPFT
-21 SLLIETKAQA
+21 LLAQA

-78 TSYLSC
+78 TSYFSC

-142 DKEQVLADMVWVI
+142 DKEQVLSDMVWVI

-195 KRFPEQLTY
+195 KRFPEQLKY

-219 FFVKPGENMDGYLKL
+219 YFVKPGESMAGYLTL

-248 EIAAHSRSQHRSQ
+248 EIAARSRSQHRSQ

-271 AIEYFQFVKGTPAK
+271 ALEYFQFVKGTPAK
-285 TDLFEGIDQTWNR
+285 TDLFEGIDQTWGR
-298 VPGGATIGKMVD
+298 VPGGAAIGKMVN
-310 EVVKKYDAANPSASV
+310 EVIRKYDAANPSASV
-325 AGLLKVREAFNK
+325 AGLTSVLNAMVSLQSYSSANNITVYPPLTSTPSSGAKAKKSPESTSAAYWTDMKGQEA
-337 PLADAQEW
+337 LQ
-345 LEFKL
+345 
-350 KEPGTKASVPVKE
+350 
-363 SAGTIAFYYKQKRE
+363 
-377 QVDNLIQA
+377 LIQA
-385 CLGLHIEA
+385 CSGIYIEA
-393 IASSAAIA
+393 TTSEP
-401 TGQTAV
+401 TAV
-407 VTVEA
+407 AGSKVNVTMEITRRIPVAE
-412 VNQGVAPI
+412 GVADYATAEMKKLMIGAMPNSSKKQMELTLPA
-420 TVRQVWAE
+420 TVA
-428 GFGRDTLVTKEL
+428 T
-440 RTGQTLRVALHLPI
+440 
-454 SKQVPP
+454 
-460 SQPYWLREPG
+460 SQPYWLRKPG
-470 TIGMYTVP
+470 TIGMYNVP
-478 AELSF
+478 TFLNDAD
-483 AQADLAV
+483 QA
-490 RKKSK
+490 KF
-495 TETWLTI
+495 
-502 DRQHLIGHPENL
+502 LIGKPENEAAL
-514 PSPNVTVELT
+514 VVPFDIQLHNNYFAV
-524 VQGTPI
+524 PI
-530 YITVP
+530 P

-542 PVLGEQYQP
+542 PVLGELYQP

-565 RAYVFADQQPKP
+565 RAYVFADQQPKQ

-583 AGQAGVKGQL
+583 AGQAGVAGSL

-604 PATAA
+604 PATVA
-609 FDLKNKDD
+609 FTLKNKDD
-617 EQTVTFNLRPLA
+617 EQTVNFTLRPLA
-629 GAAEGKTELRAVA
+629 GAAEGKAELRAVA
-642 TVGAD
+642 TIGTEQ
-647 KYSRGIQ
+647 YSRGIQ
-654 QIVYP
+654 QIIYP

-673 LVRLNVARGH
+673 LVKLNVARGH

-695 EVPEALRQLGYT
+695 EVPEALRQLGYA

-713 ATDLTADRLGQYD
+713 ATDLTAERLAKYD

-745 AQLLKYVENGGTMLV
+745 PELLRYVENGGTMLV
-760 QYVVNRGTVMSEIGP
+760 QYVVNRGTVMPEIGP
-775 YPLTLSSDRV
+775 YPLTLSADRV

-791 VTFVPTPGGAVVVRQ
+791 VTFLSPS
-806 APKAS
+806 APVLNA
-811 PKSAAPSLAQG
+811 
-822 LLAMPNKLTPADFS
+822 PNKLTPADFA
-836 TGWVQEQGLYYPSAW
+836 TGWVQEQGLYYPSTW
-851 DAHYQPVIASH
+851 DTHYQPVIASH
-862 DPGETEKQS
+862 DPGETDKQS

-900 AYRILANLVESG
+900 AFRILANLVESG

>member
-1 MLQFLRATRLAL
+1 MLFSLRAAARLCLAL
-13 LSLVLAHC
+13 VIVHS
-21 SLLIETKAQA
+21 SLLIAHAQA
-31 PKTYTSSEILLGLK
+31 PKTYSSAEILLGLK
-45 KLNVVGSVMYIAAH
+45 KLKVVGSVMYIAAH

-119 HQYFSRAND
+119 HQYFTRAND

-142 DKEQVLADMVWVI
+142 DKEQVLSDMVWVI

-195 KRFPEQLTY
+195 KRFPEQLKY
-204 VQAWQPKRLYWNTGS
+204 VQVWQPKRLYWNTGS

-271 AIEYFQFVKGTPAK
+271 ALEYFQFVKGTPAK

-298 VPGGATIGKMVD
+298 VPSGAAVGKMVD
-310 EVVKKYDAANPSASV
+310 EVIQKYDASNPSASV
-325 AGLLKVREAFNK
+325 AGLTRVYEALFRLRTGAK
-337 PLADAQEW
+337 DLFW
-345 LEFKL
+345 LDEKL
-350 KEPGTKASVPVKE
+350 T
-363 SAGTIAFYYKQKRE
+363 
-377 QVDNLIQA
+377 
-385 CLGLHIEA
+385 
-393 IASSAAIA
+393 AIA
-401 TGQTAV
+401 TLLQASLGIYAEATVNEPTLASGGEASVTYEILNRSALPITLNKVRLSKSHFPGDPTTVTLDDPHNDPKQTAELSPGKR
-407 VTVEA
+407 VT
-412 VNQGVAPI
+412 GTLPI
-420 TVRQVWAE
+420 A
-428 GFGRDTLVTKEL
+428 GFGN
-440 RTGQTLRVALHLPI
+440 ALI
-454 SKQVPP
+454 

-470 TIGMYTVP
+470 SVGMYKFSEP
-478 AELSF
+478 ESDF
-483 AQADLAV
+483 KSISHFV
-490 RKKSK
+490 R
-495 TETWLTI
+495 
-502 DRQHLIGHPENL
+502 GMPENAPVASVSFTYAINGVTL
-514 PSPNVTVELT
+514 PYFATA
-524 VQGTPI
+524 
-530 YITVP
+530 P

-542 PVLGEQYQP
+542 PVLGELYQP
-551 LAVVPPVMVNIPAA
+551 FVIVPPVMVNIPAA

-583 AGQAGVKGQL
+583 AGKAGVAGTL
-593 ALQVPSGWQAE
+593 ALQVPKGWQAE
-604 PATAA
+604 PATIP

-617 EQTVTFNLRPLA
+617 EQTFNIMLRPLA
-629 GAAEGKTELRAVA
+629 GAVEGKAELRAVA
-642 TVGAD
+642 TVGGQP
-647 KYSRGIQ
+647 YSRGIQ
-654 QIVYP
+654 QIAYP

-673 LVRLNVARGH
+673 LVKLNVARGH

-695 EVPEALRQLGYT
+695 EVPEALRQLGYA

-713 ATDLTADRLGQYD
+713 ATDLTAERLAKYD

-745 AQLLKYVENGGTMLV
+745 PELLRYVENGGTMLV
-760 QYVVNRGTVMSEIGP
+760 QYVVNRGTIMPEIGP
-775 YPLTLSSDRV
+775 YPLTLSADRV

-791 VTFVPTPGGAVVVRQ
+791 VTFLNTLGGAIIVRQ
-806 APKAS
+806 ASKPT
-811 PKSAAPSLAQG
+811 APSLSQN
-822 LLAMPNKLTPADFS
+822 LLITPNKLTAADF
-836 TGWVQEQGLYYPSAW
+836 TQGWVQEQGLYYPSAW

-862 DPGETEKQS
+862 DPGETDKQS

-900 AYRILANLVESG
+900 AFRILANLVESG